1 VALLALGPFS
11 WYISTFTA
19 YLEVDSMKKMGVVA
33 ALVALAACS
42 PKYQVEVTPAPVANV
57 DFSKYRT
64 WIFGREGQYPPTG
77 IEHVDTPQFRAAVA
91 TEIIADMAALGY
103 AQVDSNPDFVML
115 INVGSQRHVDQQKMD
130 EANRGYDMAWSQISD
145 KDTWNEGTIILYA
158 ADAKSGQLIWS
169 STANARI
176 QSEVGYEKRLERF
189 NDVIVKM
196 LAEFPSR
203 KP

>member
-1 VALLALGPFS
+1 M
-11 WYISTFTA
+11 
-19 YLEVDSMKKMGVVA
+19 MKRFVI
-33 ALVALAACS
+33 LVAFATLVACS
-42 PKYQVEVTPAPVANV
+42 PKYQVEVTPTLVPNV

-77 IEHVDTPQFRAAVA
+77 VEHVDTPQFRAAVA
-91 TEIIADMAALGY
+91 REILVDMAALGY

-115 INVGSQRHVDQQKMD
+115 INVGTKRQVDQQQMD
-130 EANRGYDMAWSQISD
+130 DANRGYDMAWTQISD

-158 ADAKSGQLIWS
+158 ADAKTGQLIWS

-189 NDVIVKM
+189 NNVIVEM
-196 LAEFPSR
+196 LSDFPAR